1 MISNL
6 ELICKHFF
14 DNTDLDVVNH
24 NLTHH
29 ATLEGTEHIYVANI
43 VYNGMVIMV
52 DVDIMEMANNCVS
65 ISDCSEYLNIA
76 CNNAIFKYQLSEFKL
91 TEEEIEDETIY

>member
-43 VYNGMVIMV
+43 VYNGKVIMV
-52 DVDIMEMANNCVS
+52 DVDIMEMAHNCVS
-65 ISDCSEYLNIA
+65 IKDCNEYLNIA

-91 TEEEIEDETIY
+91 TEEEIEYETIY

>member
-52 DVDIMEMANNCVS
+52 DVDIVDIANNCVS
-65 ISDCSEYLNIA
+65 IKDCNEYLNIA